1 MATKYKYTISI
12 VFVHPNS
19 NLAALSPME
28 IEYYPALTD
37 TFKFYKKSIKI
48 IAKRWKR
55 INDSVQD
62 LYETEN
68 AINLQIQK
76 AVEFYYITSPRLT
89 KISRISIKVESNKT
103 QYTYSN
109 ANNYKQP
116 LPYHRNIS
124 NKWCLP
130 VVSVLDMMQLNG
142 NGPAYRIALSYC
154 LRTIVRSN
162 DFSEFS
168 LLWRAFN
175 ALYRR
180 ASKSPIDAH
189 GLGHIKRLISA
200 NYANFTQSQSQ
211 LPNYIRQYS
220 SLRWKTFLSTK
231 LGLDMARVNP
241 TTNLQGTSTRNFL
254 LQYKDCRIN
263 QLFFDILQE
272 NRHIRDKIW
281 NLRGTSL
288 RTINT
293 HINQRITANQQY
305 DAEILILLVNNYTY
319 FLRNTL
325 FHGAVD
331 DPYFAI
337 GHTKEQEE
345 LGMAKI
351 WLENLIKDLLNN
363 HLI

>member
-19 NLAALSPME
+19 NLAALSPMQV
-28 IEYYPALTD
+28 EYYPALTD
-37 TFKFYKKSIKI
+37 TFKFYTKSIKI
-48 IAKRWKR
+48 IAERWKK

-68 AINLQIQK
+68 AVNLQIQK
-76 AVEFYYITSPRLT
+76 AVEFYYITCPKLT
-89 KISRISIKVESNKT
+89 KISRIDIKVESNKT
-103 QYTYSN
+103 KYTYSN
-109 ANNYKQP
+109 ASSYKQP
-116 LPYHRNIS
+116 LPYHRNVT
-124 NKWCLP
+124 NDWCLP
-130 VVSVLDMMQLNG
+130 VASVSDMMLLNG
-142 NGPAYRIALSYC
+142 NGPSYRIALSYC
-154 LRTIVRSN
+154 LRTIVKSN

-175 ALYRR
+175 ALYHR
-180 ASKSPIDAH
+180 ASRSPMDAQ

-200 NYANFTQSQSQ
+200 NYANFKKSQSQ
-211 LPNYIRQYS
+211 LPNYIRQYT
-220 SLRWKTFLSTK
+220 SLRWKTFLNTRI
-231 LGLDMARVNP
+231 GLDQVRVNS

-254 LQYKDCRIN
+254 LQYRDCRIN
-263 QLFFDILQE
+263 QLFYDILQG
-272 NRHIRDKIW
+272 NRSIRDKIR

-288 RTINT
+288 GTINT
-293 HINQRITANQQY
+293 HINQCIATNQQY
-305 DAEILILLVNNYTY
+305 DEEILILLANNYAY

-325 FHGAVD
+325 FHGVVD

-345 LGMAKI
+345 LGMAKV